1 MAWGVIEMSGNK
13 IPTNSSEIFCRKI
26 KANGKTQYYGVGGG
40 LRLRVS
46 PKGSKSWIFNYN
58 SKTAD
63 GYKTRSYTIGPFK
76 QADTDIA
83 AFSVA
88 GAKRELLRLK
98 NIVNSGGD
106 PSLDKQALIQ
116 QRITEEAEKL
126 TVKQLY
132 DLWFEAEPVNRKD
145 KGAEVDRMMKKD
157 ILSVIGN
164 LDAKVITK
172 PHIQK
177 VMQPVE
183 KRGVRI
189 AGVVFSLLRQFFG
202 WAEDRGYI
210 ENDPVAK
217 FRKKIGS
224 SGNERDRILTEEEL
238 IDLFAKLP
246 KAGLSEVLQL
256 AIQIQLG
263 TACRGGELLKA
274 RWEHIDFDEST
285 WVIPAEHSKNG
296 KPHLVHLSRFA
307 HSLLNELFEITG
319 DSLYLYPAARG
330 TGHTNTQTITKSVS
344 DRQRDRKDILKGR
357 TVQFAEALILSGGQW
372 RPHDLRRTSATL
384 MAELGVLPDVIE
396 RCLNHTEVVKVRR
409 IYQRHDYLD
418 ARKAAFEL
426 LGERLTELGENAKLL
441 TKR

>member
-1 MAWGVIEMSGNK
+1 MSGNK
-13 IPTNSSEIFCRKI
+13 IPVNGAENFCRKI
-26 KANGKTQYYGVGGG
+26 KANGKTQYFGAGNG
-40 LRLRVS
+40 LRLRVT

-76 QADTDIA
+76 QSDTDIA

-88 GAKRELLRLK
+88 GAMRELFRLK
-98 NIVNSGGD
+98 SIVNAGGD
-106 PSLDKQALIQ
+106 PLFDKQALIQ
-116 QRITEEAEKL
+116 QRIIEEAEKL
-126 TVKQLY
+126 TVNELY
-132 DLWFEAEPVNRKD
+132 DLWFAAEPANRKD

-157 ILSVIGN
+157 VLSVIGN
-164 LDAKVITK
+164 LDAKVIVK

-177 VMQPVE
+177 IMQPVE
-183 KRGVRI
+183 KRGARI

-224 SGNERDRILTEEEL
+224 SGNERDRILSEEEL
-238 IDLFAKLP
+238 TELFAKLP

-274 RWEHIDFDEST
+274 RWEHVDLDEST
-285 WVIPAEHSKNG
+285 WLIPAEHSKNG

-344 DRQRDRKDILKGR
+344 DRQRDGKDILKGR
-357 TVQFAEALILSGGQW
+357 TVQFADALILQGGQW

-396 RCLNHTEVVKVRR
+396 RCLNHTEAVKVRR
-409 IYQRHDYLD
+409 IYQRHDYMD
-418 ARKAAFEL
+418 DRKRAFEI
-426 LGERLTELGENAKLL
+426 LGQKLAEIRENIICD
-441 TKR
+441 

>member
-26 KANGKTQYYGVGGG
+26 KANGKTQYYGAGGG

-274 RWEHIDFDEST
+274 RWEHVDFDEST

-344 DRQRDRKDILKGR
+344 DRQRDGKDILKGR
-357 TVQFAEALILSGGQW
+357 TVQFADALILQGGQW

-396 RCLNHTEVVKVRR
+396 RCLNHTEAMKVRR
-409 IYQRHDYLD
+409 IYQRHDYMD
-418 ARKAAFEL
+418 DRKRAFEI
-426 LGERLTELGENAKLL
+426 LGQKLAEIRENIICD
-441 TKR
+441 